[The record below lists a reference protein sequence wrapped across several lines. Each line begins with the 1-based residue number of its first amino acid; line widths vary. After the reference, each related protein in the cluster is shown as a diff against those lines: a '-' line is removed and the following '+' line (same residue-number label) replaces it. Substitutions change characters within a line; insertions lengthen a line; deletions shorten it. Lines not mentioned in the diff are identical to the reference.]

1 MINRDFMEFGQVDP
15 TTEVLQAAYRFIE
28 RRLFSLAKVEI
39 PQAEL
44 VGNDSINITSKV
56 TFSVDNPN
64 ATYRMD
70 YVVTE
75 DQVGPYVQENGYY
88 NGTAGEMGGWE
99 KLDYYVAHRYD
110 DVARALANGT
120 GVEGSVPDAVEAGKS
135 YEFTQGISLANV
147 TTLDSGA
154 KKLEDC
160 HFIAMLI
167 NTTTGRIE
175 NSVSVPVGDLIEI
188 EEGGIHDVTSAASA
202 DNGAYYNLQGIRV
215 ANPTH
220 GIYIHNGRKLR
231 L

>member
-1 MINRDFMEFGQVDP
+1 
-15 TTEVLQAAYRFIE
+15 
-28 RRLFSLAKVEI
+28 
-39 PQAEL
+39 
-44 VGNDSINITSKV
+44 
-56 TFSVDNPN
+56 
-64 ATYRMD
+64 
-70 YVVTE
+70 
-75 DQVGPYVQENGYY
+75 
-88 NGTAGEMGGWE
+88 
-99 KLDYYVAHRYD
+99 
-110 DVARALANGT
+110 
-120 GVEGSVPDAVEAGKS
+120 
-135 YEFTQGISLANV
+135 LANV

-175 NSVSVPVGDLIEI
+175 NSVSVPAGDLIEI